1 MCDVEKVGL
10 ETLFPRKNSSRSLWF
25 VISYG
30 HKNKGK
36 NFFVFGSW
44 SINLIIRS
52 ASRLIVRLQVFK
64 QFLSNM
70 WWCCQ
75 FWTSLHAATSR
86 NVLALGFFSSNPKVN
101 NNFSPKEQMAVTW
114 TRVKAV
120 NWVVPRSQIKFLYEE
135 IENSKL
141 KAEWFLP

>member
-36 NFFVFGSW
+36 HFFVFGSW

-75 FWTSLHAATSR
+75 FWTSLHAATLR
-86 NVLALGFFSSNPKVN
+86 NVLALGFFSSNPTEAK
-101 NNFSPKEQMAVTW
+101 
-114 TRVKAV
+114 
-120 NWVVPRSQIKFLYEE
+120 
-135 IENSKL
+135 SKQQ
-141 KAEWFLP
+141 FLPEGTDGSYLNSGKSFELSCTKKSNKILLRGNWEQ